1 MSNLYSINRDEAIA
15 RIRAG
20 LKKRTGRSWSVKGG
34 RGTAWGWITIGA
46 PPKRL
51 VDGYRLSDVDRAEL
65 AKTLGLPLSDVHGQG
80 ISVPASSEYYRAHV
94 ERAETGSTERD
105 PKPYW
110 D

>member
-1 MSNLYSINRDEAIA
+1 MNRDEAIA
-15 RIRAG
+15 RIRSG

-46 PPKRL
+46 PPRRM
-51 VDGYRLSDVDRAEL
+51 DGYRMNDVDRADL
-65 AKTLGLPLSDVHGQG
+65 ARAMGLSLSEVHGQG
-80 ISVPASSEYYRAHV
+80 ISVPASTEYYRAHV